1 MQTFSQ
7 KYAIIQL
14 LEEVPEG
21 TEFSVGEW
29 PLHVT
34 IMDVFAIDWSAQE
47 LAERL
52 MTLLTG
58 RPIATAPAVS
68 EAYFGPNQDVRVT
81 LLERTDDLAKLHG
94 DVYALLERG
103 GLRMNNPDFGRKG
116 FRPHATVQ
124 KHAALKPGDTVVFD
138 ALTIID
144 MFPGGDPHMR
154 KVLKTIKLGA

>member
-1 MQTFSQ
+1 MQPFTQ

-14 LEEVPEG
+14 LEEAPEG
-21 TEFSVGEW
+21 MEFSASDW

-34 IMDVFAIDWSAQE
+34 LVDVFAIDWSVRE
-47 LAERL
+47 MAERL

-58 RPIATAPAVS
+58 RKPVTALAIGNT
-68 EAYFGPNQDVRVT
+68 YFGPDRDIRVT
-81 LLERTDDLAKLHG
+81 LLDRTESLAKLHG

-103 GLRMNNPDFGRKG
+103 GLKVNNPQFALEG

-124 KHAALKPGDTVVFD
+124 EHATLKTGDTVVFD

-144 MFPGGDPHMR
+144 MFPSGDPYTR
-154 KVLKTIKLGA
+154 KVLQTIRFSV